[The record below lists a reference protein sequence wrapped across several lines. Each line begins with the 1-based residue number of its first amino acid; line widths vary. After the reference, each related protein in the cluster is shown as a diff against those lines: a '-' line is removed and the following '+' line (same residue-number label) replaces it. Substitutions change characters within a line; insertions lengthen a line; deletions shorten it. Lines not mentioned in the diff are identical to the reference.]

1 MSLEY
6 TIPQAAKALGLKEPT
21 MRKYYMQIE
30 KQGLKFSRTQQGH
43 VMFNEEQLHMIREIM
58 DKKNQ
63 PRTTLEQAI
72 NSVIVNQEDYDVP
85 QESGL
90 TEYSSD
96 SQNINE
102 KMDKLLT
109 LLDEQQKE
117 SQERENKLLNMI
129 ERLEKKLD
137 EQDQKSLKEQEELKR
152 LEKESGEEEYEDN
165 TEDESKEN
173 TTRNESP
180 EPQKKG
186 FWSKL
191 FGG

>member
-43 VMFNEEQLHMIREIM
+43 VMFNEEQLHMIREVM

-72 NSVIVNQEDYDVP
+72 NSVIVNQGDYEAP
-85 QESGL
+85 QEPGL
-90 TEYSSD
+90 SEYSTE
-96 SQNINE
+96 SQNLND
-102 KMDKLLT
+102 KMDKLLEV
-109 LLDEQQKE
+109 LDQQQKE
-117 SQERENKLLNMI
+117 SKERENKLLNII
-129 ERLEKKLD
+129 ERLEQKLD
-137 EQDQKSLKEQEELKR
+137 EQDQRALEEQEEIRR
-152 LEKESGEEEYEDN
+152 LEG
-165 TEDESKEN
+165 ESKEEEDEHDKENN
-173 TTRNESP
+173 TEEITNQAESSQL
-180 EPQKKG
+180 QKKS